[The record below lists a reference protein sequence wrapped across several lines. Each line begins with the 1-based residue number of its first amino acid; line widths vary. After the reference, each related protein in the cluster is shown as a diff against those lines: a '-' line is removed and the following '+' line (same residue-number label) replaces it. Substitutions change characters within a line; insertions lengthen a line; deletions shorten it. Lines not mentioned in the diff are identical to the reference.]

1 LSSFLR
7 HFRTAFDALENKAEW
22 PKGCNFKYSPNT
34 GSTGL
39 RSHLERFHAA
49 DYLKLAKEQNWVVQ
63 LPHLKAKM
71 AAAAVVN
78 AKKQIMFSADAVTD
92 HLVHF
97 IAAND
102 QVMSTVLPAFVQI
115 SLIVFSPLMS

>member
-1 LSSFLR
+1 
-7 HFRTAFDALENKAEW
+7 
-22 PKGCNFKYSPNT
+22 
-34 GSTGL
+34 
-39 RSHLERFHAA
+39 
-49 DYLKLAKEQNWVVQ
+49 
-63 LPHLKAKM
+63 M

-92 HLVHF
+92 HLVRF

-102 QVMSTVLPAFVQI
+102 QVMSTVPPAFVQI